1 VAVAFFS
8 LAANRQYR
16 SWRGARLVEQ
26 LVLLYSGIG
35 LATLLLLAL
44 LALTRPEEAYSRWFM
59 VYTALIGAAA
69 MSVER
74 VLLRGWESR
83 LRRRGI
89 GAVRVLMVGASAT
102 SELLIRRMTMFPVYG
117 YAVCG
122 VVDDYLDEGASFAGV
137 PVLGRPRDLAR
148 LVQDL
153 AVDRC
158 ILTMPGADRERLVDL
173 MHRCEAQRIPFQ

>member
-1 VAVAFFS
+1 
-8 LAANRQYR
+8 
-16 SWRGARLVEQ
+16 
-26 LVLLYSGIG
+26 
-35 LATLLLLAL
+35 
-44 LALTRPEEAYSRWFM
+44 
-59 VYTALIGAAA
+59 
-69 MSVER
+69 
-74 VLLRGWESR
+74 LRGWESR

-173 MHRCEAQRIPFQ
+173 MHRCEAQRIPFQLVPDLLELLDTRARAESVDGVPIIGVRQLRMGSPSWAAKRLIDM